1 MNLKGTQLTKV
12 TFLAALTTIGVMLA
26 GPLVAQSIPVTNS
39 NSSEHDRVSLI
50 SGSNGGGPFA
60 GLNINAFLGAER
72 FYNAGFTGTTARV
85 GNIEAGH
92 VSNAHQTLGHV
103 TTFVTGTGAA
113 GSIDNHATGVTH
125 MMSGRLSPTNYP
137 TNYFGYGIAYGAT
150 TWSGAIATSFGGGGS
165 FSATDASTA
174 SVYSTM
180 LISGVSGQTVD
191 VFNSS
196 WGFGGT
202 SAGNNTTTIGID
214 GMLHQSRKVG
224 VFSAGNSGPLG
235 DTVSSPALGFNS
247 IAVGALG
254 PDTGANPYDTVSSF
268 SSRGPSSF
276 FHAGTNQ
283 IIANVR
289 ASVDIMAPGQ
299 NLTTASSSGP
309 TTYNVNNA
317 GTSFSA
323 PMVAGGAALVVDAG
337 RQLYGGGNSIDGRV
351 IKSVLL
357 NSATKTT
364 GWNNGQ
370 TLSGGII
377 TTNQSLDY
385 VRGAGRMNLDRT
397 FDQYVR
403 KANGGEAGTTDVAG
417 LGSGDLGNVGNVGW
431 DFGEVQQGG
440 ANQYFMEYEV
450 LAGSTLNATL
460 AWFADNN
467 PGNLG
472 NFSGRAYQRYAD
484 LNLRIFQFDNLTNR
498 NIIATI
504 ARSISLYNSVE
515 HLSFVVATQ
524 GYYGIEVIHNGNHW
538 NFNGNLTGERYGISW
553 YSIAAVPEPGT
564 AMALVCLFSVSLI
577 RFRRRKSVD

>member
-1 MNLKGTQLTKV
+1 MNHKGKQPVKV
-12 TFLAALTTIGVMLA
+12 IFFAACAAFGLML
-26 GPLVAQSIPVTNS
+26 GSPLLGQSFPIANS

-72 FYNAGFTGTTARV
+72 FYNAGFTGTSARV

-92 VSNAHQTLGHV
+92 AANTHHTLGHV
-103 TTFVTGTGAA
+103 TTLINGTGAV
-113 GSIDNHATGVTH
+113 GSVDNHATGVTH
-125 MMSGRLSPTNYP
+125 MMSGRLSPVGYP

-165 FSATDASTA
+165 FSASDASTA

-180 LISGVSGQTVD
+180 LITGVAGQTVD

-196 WGFGGT
+196 WGFGGSPT
-202 SAGNNTTTIGID
+202 GNNTTTIGID

-224 VFSAGNSGPLG
+224 VFAAGNNGPATN
-235 DTVSSPALGFNS
+235 TVSSPAVGFNS
-247 IAVGALG
+247 ISVGALG
-254 PDTGANPYDTVSSF
+254 PDTGSNPYDTVSSF
-268 SSRGPSSF
+268 SSRGPSPF

-283 IIANVR
+283 TINNVR
-289 ASVDIMAPGQ
+289 ATVDIMAPGQ

-309 TTYNVNNA
+309 TSYNTNNA
-317 GTSFSA
+317 GTSFAA
-323 PMVAGGAALVVDAG
+323 PIVAGGAALVVDAG
-337 RQLYGGGNSIDGRV
+337 RQLYGGGNAIDGRV

-370 TLSGGII
+370 ALSGGII
-377 TTNQSLDY
+377 TTTQSLDY

-403 KANGGEAGTTDVAG
+403 KSNGGKAGTTDVAG
-417 LGSGDLGNVGNVGW
+417 LGSGDLGNVGNIGW
-431 DFGEVQQGG
+431 DFGQVQQGG
-440 ANQYFMEYEV
+440 ANQYFLEYEV

-515 HLSFVVATQ
+515 HLSFVVASQ

-538 NFNGNLTGERYGISW
+538 NFTGNLTGEHYGISW

-564 AMALVCLFSVSLI
+564 AMALLCLFSVGLI
-577 RFRRRKSVD
+577 RVRRRVSSV